1 MNKLWIIGI
10 VMLLI
15 IPFTIG
21 EEWTRP
27 PTTPGGVSSGYC
39 SDGTCDGS
47 LYIPGNLT
55 VTGTYVNIT
64 TINFNVTGNINVTQN
79 VTAMYFIGDGSFI
92 TGLGNDSGWN
102 HSGNLTYT
110 HNYKDHVGVGT
121 NRPDLAHIWS
131 NNFVIQEFED
141 EGGMTIRT
149 DDNQAGVIDFS
160 DCDTGGTCSYRGY
173 IVYDHGQDRMEIGA
187 ESSTMLWLD
196 HPEKEVR
203 VHDNLLV
210 DENLTVQG
218 NLSVFEDANFSSNVK
233 IDGTLFGGSPLDI
246 GSDVELAGDLNVT
259 GSINVTQ
266 NVTADWF
273 FGKFNGNGSIWNRSE
288 TGISPAN
295 AGDNVTANYFIGNGS
310 QLTDIGNF
318 FNRTGTNLYPA
329 NIADELGLG
338 HNNPS
343 SLLDVVGTNYMLAE
357 FRGSGYDCHT
367 IVIDAVN
374 TKDAL
379 VSFQES
385 TVTRWTIGND
395 GTTDTFN
402 WRYGPALECLSGGVY
417 AMQLS
422 SDSNLT
428 INRSLTAFGHIELNR
443 TIFTDDVGNVEVR
456 GDLNITGNFTGN
468 QIYGE
473 MWYHN
478 HTATVLNFAV
488 DGVYYNLT
496 FTNATINGF
505 TFNNAGDYLQALVAG
520 RYKTSYMAS
529 GSGQN
534 NHVYYTDVTINGVV
548 EDKCE
553 SHKKMT
559 AGGDIVTMTG
569 SCFIDLAVNDIVKLA
584 TADIGGTGAGNY
596 YSSNLNLVRIGS

>member
-1 MNKLWIIGI
+1 MKKLWAIGI

-27 PTTPGGVSSGYC
+27 PTQPGGASSGYC

-47 LYIPGNLT
+47 LHIPGNLT
-55 VTGTYVNIT
+55 VDGTYVNIT
-64 TINFNVTGNINVTQN
+64 TLNFNVTENMFVEQNI
-79 VTAMYFIGDGSFI
+79 TASFFYGDGSFI
-92 TGLGNDSGWN
+92 TGLGNASGWN

-110 HNYKDHVGVGT
+110 NDYEDHVGIGT
-121 NRPDLAHIWS
+121 NRPELAHDWS
-131 NNFVIQEFED
+131 NNFVIQRFGD

-173 IVYDHGQDRMEIGA
+173 IIYDHQQDRMEFGA
-187 ESSTMLWLD
+187 QSSEMLRLD

-210 DENLTVQG
+210 DENMTVQG
-218 NLSVFEDANFSSNVK
+218 NLSVFQDANFSSNVK

-246 GSDVELAGDLNVT
+246 GSDVELV
-259 GSINVTQ
+259 
-266 NVTADWF
+266 
-273 FGKFNGNGSIWNRSE
+273 
-288 TGISPAN
+288 
-295 AGDNVTANYFIGNGS
+295 
-310 QLTDIGNF
+310 
-318 FNRTGTNLYPA
+318 
-329 NIADELGLG
+329 
-338 HNNPS
+338 
-343 SLLDVVGTNYMLAE
+343 
-357 FRGSGYDCHT
+357 
-367 IVIDAVN
+367 
-374 TKDAL
+374 
-379 VSFQES
+379 
-385 TVTRWTIGND
+385 
-395 GTTDTFN
+395 
-402 WRYGPALECLSGGVY
+402 
-417 AMQLS
+417 
-422 SDSNLT
+422 
-428 INRSLTAFGHIELNR
+428 
-443 TIFTDDVGNVEVR
+443 

-496 FTNATINGF
+496 FINATINGF
-505 TFNNAGDYLQALVAG
+505 TFNNAGNYLQALVAG

-534 NHVYYTDVTINGVV
+534 NHVYYTDVTINGAI

-553 SHKKMT
+553 SHKKMSS
-559 AGGDIVTMTG
+559 GGDIVTMTG
-569 SCFIDLAVNDIVKLA
+569 SCFIDLAVNDIIKLA